1 MEDFVF
7 VAVVGARFVVPLFI
21 PRFPLPAIVA
31 ALVLDAVDQT
41 VFAAFNVEPDNYQGY
56 DKALDIFYLTIA
68 YISTLRNWT
77 DGFAFRV
84 AQFLWYY
91 RLIGV
96 VLFEFTGVR
105 AMLLIFP
112 NTFEYFFIFYEV
124 VRLWYDPRRLS
135 RAHIL
140 AAAAG
145 IWIFIKLPQEWW
157 IHIAQ
162 LDFTDVLGDNLW
174 LLPLFAVVGITGIA
188 LVWIN
193 RSKIPETD
201 WRLTFDVDAHA
212 TTVLG
217 KSADPPTGKW
227 TLINHPLVEKI
238 VLISLVSMIFGQILE
253 MDASNVQLAVG
264 VSIVIALNSFVSQWL
279 VGRGTTWVSTT
290 SQFLAMGAINIGIV
304 VAFRALLR
312 QFEGDLDLGNTL
324 FIIALLTL
332 IVTLYDRY
340 RAMRLP
346 GSKLAPAVVTKE

>member
-31 ALVLDAVDQT
+31 ALILDAVDQT

-68 YISTLRNWT
+68 YISTIRNWT

-105 AMLLIFP
+105 AMLMIFP

-124 VRLWYDPRRLS
+124 VRVWYDPRRLS

-140 AAAAG
+140 LAAAG

-157 IHIAQ
+157 IHVAQ
-162 LDFTDVLGDNLW
+162 LDFTDVLGENLW
-174 LLPLFAVVGITGIA
+174 LLLVFGVVGIGGAA
-188 LVWIN
+188 LLWMN
-193 RSKIPETD
+193 RSKIPSTD
-201 WRLTFDVDAHA
+201 WPLTFDVDAHP

-217 KSADPPTGKW
+217 QPADPPLGKW
-227 TLINHPLVEKI
+227 ALINHPLVEKI
-238 VLISLVSMIFGQILE
+238 ALISLVSVIFGQILE
-253 MDASNVQLAVG
+253 IDASAVQLSVG
-264 VSIVIALNSFVSQWL
+264 VSIVIVLNSFISQWL
-279 VGRGTTWVSTT
+279 VGRGTTWASTGG
-290 SQFLAMGAINIGIV
+290 QLLAMGVINIGIV
-304 VAFRALLR
+304 VAFRVLLR
-312 QFEGDLDLGNTL
+312 QSDGDLDLGDTL
-324 FIIALLTL
+324 FFIALLTL

-346 GSKLAPAVVTKE
+346 GSKMAPAITPSE

>member
-7 VAVVGARFVVPLFI
+7 VAVVGARFLVPLFI
-21 PRFPLPAIVA
+21 PRFPLPAILA

-41 VFAAFNVEPDNYQGY
+41 VFAAFNVEPDNYQTY

-105 AMLLIFP
+105 AMLMIFP

-174 LLPLFAVVGITGIA
+174 LLPLFGVVGVTGAA
-188 LVWIN
+188 LVWMN

-212 TTVLG
+212 TTVLDQ
-217 KSADPPTGKW
+217 SADPPAGKW
-227 TLINHPLVEKI
+227 ALINHPLVEKI

-253 MDASNVQLAVG
+253 MDASNLQLVIG
-264 VSIVIALNSFVSQWL
+264 LGIVIALNSFVSQWL
-279 VGRGTTWVSTT
+279 VGRGTTWASTT
-290 SQFLAMGAINIGIV
+290 SQFLAMGTINIGIV
-304 VAFRALLR
+304 VAFRLLLR
-312 QFEGDLDLGNTL
+312 QSDRDLDLGNTL
-324 FIIALLTL
+324 FFIALLTL

-346 GSKLAPAVVTKE
+346 GSRLAPAVTPPE

>member
-1 MEDFVF
+1 VEDFVF

-21 PRFPLPAIVA
+21 PRFPLPAILA

-41 VFAAFNVEPDNYQGY
+41 AFAAFNVEPDNYQGY

-96 VLFEFTGVR
+96 VAFEFTGVR

-135 RAHIL
+135 RAYIL
-140 AAAAG
+140 VAAAG

-174 LLPLFAVVGITGIA
+174 LLLVFGVVGVVGAA
-188 LVWIN
+188 LVWMYH
-193 RSKIPETD
+193 SKIPATD
-201 WRLTFDVDAHA
+201 WRLTFDVDARA
-212 TTVLG
+212 TTVLS
-217 KSADPPTGKW
+217 KSADPPVRKW
-227 TLINHPLVEKI
+227 ALINHPLVEKI

-264 VSIVIALNSFVSQWL
+264 LGVVITLNSFVSQWL
-279 VGRGTTWVSTT
+279 VGRGTTWASTT

-304 VAFRALLR
+304 VAFRLLLR
-312 QFEGDLDLGNTL
+312 QSEGDLDLGNTL
-324 FIIALLTL
+324 FFIALLTL
-332 IVTLYDRY
+332 MVTLYDRY
-340 RAMRLP
+340 RAMRL
-346 GSKLAPAVVTKE
+346 SNRNS